1 MDDTATNVPCDA
13 ESFAASWPGVL
24 AEMKDFIDLWF
35 LAGGTR
41 REATAVRVFISRT
54 LVPQSRLQPHVREFR
69 AALARIPHCRV
80 ELKSTELAAHRIEI
94 EYRR

>member
-1 MDDTATNVPCDA
+1 MDEAQALPLLDE
-13 ESFAASWPGVL
+13 ESFTAAWPGVL
-24 AEMKDFIDLWF
+24 VEMKEYVDLWF

-41 REATAVRVFISRT
+41 REATAVRVFISKL
-54 LVPQSRLQPHVREFR
+54 LVPQSRLQPHMREFR

-80 ELKSTELAAHRIEI
+80 ELRSTEQSSHRIEI

>member
-1 MDDTATNVPCDA
+1 MDETQAQPLLDA
-13 ESFAASWPGVL
+13 ETFAAAWPGVL
-24 AEMKDFIDLWF
+24 AEMKEFVDLWF

-41 REATAVRVFISRT
+41 REATAVRVFISKL

-69 AALARIPHCRV
+69 AASSVLFS
-80 ELKSTELAAHRIEI
+80 STRQWGMRASAAHRIEI